1 MHECL
6 HQEPLPA
13 VHIVLVVR
21 DLRTGRIETGI
32 NIEIR
37 GSRTEIRRSLTFNRR
52 SSRLFASIRL
62 LIVATKLVV
71 ARALTCY
78 TFVAEIATKKIEGRR
93 LTGAFSSTMTSNGA
107 PSAQCRPQPL
117 ATASSTLPSTQL
129 NAAPH
134 VEAECWLG
142 GVALTSSAH
151 GGGGR
156 GDSASEQS
164 LPERMVATQCMVT
177 AVAPS

>member
-1 MHECL
+1 MISEDSREVALRNEFGRGDVHECL

-93 LTGAFSSTMTSNGA
+93 LTARLFINHDVKWCA
-107 PSAQCRPQPL
+107 ICAAQ
-117 ATASSTLPSTQL
+117 ATAACNGIVHIAFDAVECGTACRGRVLAWRCCSNVFSTWRRR
-129 NAAPH
+129 
-134 VEAECWLG
+134 EG
-142 GVALTSSAH
+142 G
-151 GGGGR
+151 
-156 GDSASEQS
+156 
-164 LPERMVATQCMVT
+164 
-177 AVAPS
+177 

>member
-32 NIEIR
+32 NIKIR

-78 TFVAEIATKKIEGRR
+78 TFVAEVATKIEGRR
-93 LTGAFSSTMTSNGA
+93 LTARHFINHDVKWCAICAAQANATCSGIDHVAFDA
-107 PSAQCRPQPL
+107 
-117 ATASSTLPSTQL
+117 
-129 NAAPH
+129 
-134 VEAECWLG
+134 VE
-142 GVALTSSAH
+142 
-151 GGGGR
+151 
-156 GDSASEQS
+156 
-164 LPERMVATQCMVT
+164 
-177 AVAPS
+177 